1 MNKEEYD
8 FNEFMIKFQ
17 HKIDELQ
24 TDFNNLSDNN
34 KAKVFNLLNQYM
46 TISGITEFIN
56 ILGNF
61 KNQ

>member
-24 TDFNNLSDNN
+24 KDFNNLSDNN